1 MRRTR
6 STSGAAQR
14 MYAALLRSA
23 PRFDPGCRFCR
34 LIEPAYIYR
43 QPQRHL
49 RSLLLGLCDAPR
61 ATRCGYARPALYMN
75 KRDTHS
81 ICIATSRVTRH
92 CRWSLMMMANG
103 GQSRSVTRSSRSLS
117 KWDIL
122 FNYEEERKDNVC
134 VCFYSR
140 G

>member
-6 STSGAAQR
+6 STSGTAQR
-14 MYAALLRSA
+14 IYAALLRPA
-23 PRFDPGCRFCR
+23 PRFDPGGRFCR

-92 CRWSLMMMANG
+92 CRWSLIKWRTKSKRNPFVALLIKMG
-103 GQSRSVTRSSRSLS
+103 YLFQLRKGTQGQCM
-117 KWDIL
+117 
-122 FNYEEERKDNVC
+122 C
-134 VCFYSR
+134 VFL
-140 G
+140 